1 MWLSMSIEGPLIA
14 SAIARLPRPEVNLAA
29 FQLTFALALLVEA
42 PVIML
47 LTAST
52 ALASDRSSYRRL
64 LGFTTILA
72 LALSAVHVGLALS
85 PLYLKLATGV
95 IGVPLPVA
103 VASRTAFLM
112 MAPWSAAIAY
122 RRLWQ
127 GVLIRYDHTKR
138 AGVTT
143 VGRLTVL
150 GAVLIFGL
158 WSERWGGAAL
168 GGIALSAG
176 VIAGAVAAWVLT
188 RPVLGALTAAEAS
201 AEPLTVRGMVRFYT
215 PLALTSL
222 LLLGGGPAVSFAL
235 GHAPD
240 AVQALAVWQVVLS
253 LTFLV
258 RSAGYA
264 YQEVVVALQ
273 ERPGARRALVAFART
288 LGVAL
293 AAVMAAF
300 AFTVVG
306 EWWMTRVTGLSEEL
320 ASYALR
326 TLPWLVLVPALSVVI
341 SLYRGRLVGMGATPS
356 LTKAVGANLGVL
368 ILVMVIGLRVVG
380 ATEGAMV
387 AAAAYAAATAA
398 EAAVLVWE
406 ARGGAAASEVG
417 LAPSGA

>member
-1 MWLSMSIEGPLIA
+1 MSVEGPLIA
-14 SAIARLPRPEVNLAA
+14 AGIARLPGPELNLAA

-52 ALASDRSSYRRL
+52 ALAADRSSYRSL
-64 LGFTTILA
+64 LRFTTLLAVILTV
-72 LALSAVHVGLALS
+72 VHVGLGLS
-85 PLYLKLATGV
+85 PLYVRLSTDV

-103 VASRTAFLM
+103 LASRTAFLM

-127 GVLIRYDHTKR
+127 GVLIRYDRTKR
-138 AGVTT
+138 AGLTT
-143 VGRLTVL
+143 AGRLTALGGVL
-150 GAVLIFGL
+150 LFGL

-176 VIAGAVAAWVLT
+176 VIAGAVAAWILT
-188 RPVLGALTAAEAS
+188 RPVLRALPESEPGAA
-201 AEPLTVRGMVRFYT
+201 PLRAPVMIRFYA

-222 LLLGGGPAVSFAL
+222 LLLGGGPVVSFGL

-240 AVQALAVWQVVLS
+240 AVEALAVWQVVLS

-273 ERPGARRALVAFART
+273 DRPGARRALVAFAWT
-288 LGVAL
+288 LAVAL
-293 AAVMAAF
+293 AAAMVAF

-306 EWWMTRVTGLSEEL
+306 EFWMTRVTGLSDEL
-320 ASYALR
+320 ADYALR
-326 TLPWLVLVPALSVVI
+326 TLPWLVGVPAISVVI
-341 SLYRGRLVGMGATPS
+341 SLYRGRLVGWGATPS

-368 ILVMVIGLRVVG
+368 ILVMVLGLGVMG

-387 AAAAYAAATAA
+387 AAAAYAAATAV
-398 EAAVLVWE
+398 EAVVLVWE
-406 ARGGAAASEVG
+406 ARRGGAAAAVG
-417 LAPSGA
+417 LAPSSA